1 MVKCMQDKV
10 QAVLDEVAKGA
21 TLYSEHV
28 LKEEETDK
36 MKAADVQAD
45 IAVIDGELIRI
56 VKDKQT
62 FDKSHGADIKKL
74 VSNCEP

>member
-1 MVKCMQDKV
+1 MKCMQDKV
-10 QAVLDEVAKGA
+10 HVVLGEVAKGS

-36 MKAADVQAD
+36 LKAARVQVD
-45 IAVIDGELIRI
+45 IAVIDGELIRV
-56 VKDKQT
+56 VKDKQP
-62 FDKSHGADIKKL
+62 FDKSHGTDIKKL